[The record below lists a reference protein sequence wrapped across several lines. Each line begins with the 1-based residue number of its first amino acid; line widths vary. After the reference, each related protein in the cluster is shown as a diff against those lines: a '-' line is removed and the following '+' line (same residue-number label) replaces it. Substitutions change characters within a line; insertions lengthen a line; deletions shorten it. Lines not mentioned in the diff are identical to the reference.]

1 MYGLEQNSCYLILM
15 HTDTIHLVCVW
26 EVYNIRGEQIS
37 VLPSPLHHST
47 ISMPSLHSHCPSL
60 DPPPSLTSLL
70 LLPDIAFVTGI
81 PNNFS
86 LHGFILSSFLLVCF
100 SNVSLSSRVT
110 SFHHCYSSLVTF
122 TCLYFLYQSLMCF
135 FLTNILHP
143 CHTHLLLSFYAS
155 DYCRYF
161 SRLQL
166 RKKKSALSEWKWAI
180 CVNFMN

>member
-70 LLPDIAFVTGI
+70 SLPDIAFVTGI

-86 LHGFILSSFLLVCF
+86 LHGFILSFLLFCF
-100 SNVSLSSRVT
+100 AIVSLSSRVT

-122 TCLYFLYQSLMCF
+122 TCLYFLYQSLVCF

-143 CHTHLLLSFYAS
+143 SHSLASFILCVRLLSLLITFTVE
-155 DYCRYF
+155 
-161 SRLQL
+161 
-166 RKKKSALSEWKWAI
+166 KKKFRSKWMKMSHLRE
-180 CVNFMN
+180 FY